1 MNLIINFQK
10 KLNKDYFIMKKIIN
24 KILSFFRKE
33 DVIKQERGSSF
44 YQTVIVKGKK
54 KLNEELFDKNSD
66 SYLFKQRG

>member
-1 MNLIINFQK
+1 
-10 KLNKDYFIMKKIIN
+10 MKKIIN

-33 DVIKQERGSSF
+33 NVIKQERGSSF
-44 YQTVIVKGKK
+44 YQAVIVKGKK